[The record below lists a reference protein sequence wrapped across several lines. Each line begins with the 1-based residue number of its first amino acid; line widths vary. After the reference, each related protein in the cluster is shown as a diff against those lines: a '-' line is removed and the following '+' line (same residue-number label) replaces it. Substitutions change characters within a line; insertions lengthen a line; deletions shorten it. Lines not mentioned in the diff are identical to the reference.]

1 MSNNNGLFRAA
12 LLFAFALGC
21 VVSFLVFRSVPTAR
35 PQASE
40 LLAMRDVVT
49 LYDTTYITDTIRLRV
64 AVTRWDSI
72 VTRDTITR
80 NDTVFVP
87 RDEAV
92 AVLSACQQA
101 LMTCERRVIARDSLH
116 RAELDAV
123 RAQIPPR
130 WKAWAERGAWAVLVY
145 AALTVR

>member
-1 MSNNNGLFRAA
+1 VARFDRWAA
-12 LLFAFALGC
+12 VAVFGCLVWLLVYSFARKPIQGPPANVQILRET
-21 VVSFLVFRSVPTAR
+21 VHY
-35 PQASE
+35 
-40 LLAMRDVVT
+40 
-49 LYDTTYITDTIRLRV
+49 YDTVYRTDTIRLRV
-64 AVTRWDSI
+64 AVARWDT
-72 VTRDTITR
+72 VLTRDTITR

>member
-1 MSNNNGLFRAA
+1 MDRFDRWAA
-12 LLFAFALGC
+12 VAVFGSLVWVAVYVFARTPPAPPAPEVQVLRE
-21 VVSFLVFRSVPTAR
+21 VVHH
-35 PQASE
+35 
-40 LLAMRDVVT
+40 
-49 LYDTTYITDTIRLRV
+49 YDTVYRTDTIRLRV
-64 AVTRWDSI
+64 AVARWDTI
-72 VTRDTITR
+72 VTRDTLVR

>member
-1 MSNNNGLFRAA
+1 MDRFDRWTAVAVFGCLVWVLVYS
-12 LLFAFALGC
+12 FA
-21 VVSFLVFRSVPTAR
+21 RKPDITA
-35 PQASE
+35 PP
-40 LLAMRDVVT
+40 DVQILRETVHH
-49 LYDTTYITDTIRLRV
+49 YDTTYITDTIRLRV

-72 VTRDTITR
+72 VTRDTLTR

-92 AVLSACQQA
+92 AVMSACQQA

-116 RAELDAV
+116 RAELDAI

-130 WKAWAERGAWAVLVY
+130 WKVWGERGVWAVLVY
-145 AALTVR
+145 AALTAR